1 MTLKCGECDRVIP
14 KDDECRKL
22 DDDLV
27 ILYCP
32 VCKLTFTIAI
42 DVSTAEVTHDID
54 DALTDV
60 YWG

>member
-1 MTLKCGECDRVIP
+1 MTLKCGECERIIP
-14 KDDECRKL
+14 EEHRSM
-22 DDDLV
+22 DDDIV

-32 VCKLTFTIAI
+32 SCKLTYRIPITLSDA
-42 DVSTAEVTHDID
+42 DVSHDVE